1 MADYY
6 KYYRAYLLMQE
17 ALKGDFTHNYI
28 TNNLSDADEGKDEL
42 SGKTY
47 NRVIDMDW
55 VEAIEDAIPYIDKA
69 IREQRRFIIQ
79 NEDIVPI
86 EKARKI
92 TNESVRHL
100 AQHTNMIARVEGDDV
115 TPERILDIQREE
127 SFAIYENRFLR
138 TLLLNVSR
146 FVDERYKEM
155 KNAPNDS
162 YHKVHISRSI
172 QINQS
177 KLDFELSYANETHET
192 NEFDITADV
201 STLTDF
207 QRVLRLRRVLGDFSA
222 APLIRDLSTSELVRP
237 PIQRTNLMTKN
248 PNFKKALDLWL
259 FVESYTKTGFEVVGN
274 EFSGTMDKN
283 VQEALYNVMSYEHFV
298 VSMAT
303 TPALEKLLHE
313 KYLEDNEKRKK
324 DSLSREEQLLAEIEA
339 RIAKAREEETKIRL
353 EEIREREKEIAA
365 LNSELKHAKLT
376 LHQYEVKMTEMKG
389 LINLHE
395 TTIQKLKDEIFELEK
410 EKKVLAEKLE
420 ELVALA
426 KEQKLV
432 IEKQSEEIS
441 ALQGAIQAKDEEIA
455 KHVEAIAAAEKTIEE
470 CKAEIASAKSENEKL
485 SAVIVENQSVIAGLQ
500 ADVETLRDTVYKNAE
515 EIGLLKNTLSEY
527 EVDIKNKTIVIS
539 DLSSKVSGLE
549 KDIADRDERHK
560 QETDDLKRVFDS
572 EKKAL
577 KDDYDS
583 KEEELKSSCQAKI
596 DSVQADCESRLST
609 MKASYESAISKSDE
623 QHRSELEAVEKVCDM
638 RIRKLKEDAE
648 KETERRIKIEH
659 NSHQD
664 ELKKVNKEY
673 DKKAEQIRRN
683 AKREASIAIKE
694 AETNAD
700 AIVATKVKAMREK
713 SANNKTNAKLAAK
726 LFGDFLP
733 GCFGFAA
740 AGCDGYTVV
749 TYSNS
754 KRGTKKSDLPLLDAV
769 ISELND
775 RSLGVASA
783 DKSFAIIN
791 CDGVSS
797 DVKRALQLLLA
808 KDFGFEN
815 PTVIDS
821 RPTKRNA
828 EQGKVSLYFVKR

>member
-1 MADYY
+1 MADFNKFYC
-6 KYYRAYLLMQE
+6 AYLFMQE

-28 TNNLSDADEGKDEL
+28 TANLSDADLGKDEL

-47 NRVIDMDW
+47 SRVIDMDW

-69 IREQRRFIIQ
+69 IREQRRFIVQ

-162 YHKVHISRSI
+162 YHKVHISRSV

-192 NEFDITADV
+192 SEFDITADV

-222 APLIRDLSTSELVRP
+222 APLIRDLSTAELVRP

-283 VQEALYNVMSYEHFV
+283 VQEALYNIMSYEHFV

-303 TPALEKLLHE
+303 NPALERMLHE
-313 KYLEDNEKRKK
+313 KYLEDKEKLKK
-324 DSLSREEQLLAEIEA
+324 DPLNKGELLLADLEA
-339 RIAKAREEETKIRL
+339 RIAKVREEETKIRL
-353 EEIREREKEIAA
+353 AEIRAREKEIAA

-410 EKKVLAEKLE
+410 EKKVLIEKLE

-426 KEQKLV
+426 KEQKTL
-432 IEKQSEEIS
+432 IEKQSEEIAS
-441 ALQGAIQAKDEEIA
+441 LKSTIEAKDAEII
-455 KHVEAIAAAEKTIEE
+455 KHLEAISAAEKFIET
-470 CKAEIASAKSENEKL
+470 CKAEITELKATNENLLAVVADNKKL
-485 SAVIVENQSVIAGLQ
+485 IAELQ
-500 ADVETLRDTVYKNAE
+500 TNVETLRDTVYKNAE
-515 EIGLLKNTLSEY
+515 EIGMLKNTLSER
-527 EVDIKNKTIVIS
+527 EADINIKTIVIS
-539 DLSSKVSGLE
+539 DLNNKVDSLE
-549 KDIADRDERHK
+549 KEIVAKDAKYK
-560 QETDDLKRVFDS
+560 QETADLKRAYDS
-572 EKKAL
+572 EKKAMQDDYVAKENEL
-577 KDDYDS
+577 KDSCKAKIESIQNDC
-583 KEEELKSSCQAKI
+583 ELQINTLKSS
-596 DSVQADCESRLST
+596 
-609 MKASYESAISKSDE
+609 YESTALQDE
-623 QHRSELEAVEKVCDM
+623 ERHRSELEAVQRVCDM
-638 RIRKLKEDAE
+638 RLRQQKEDAE
-648 KETERRIKIEH
+648 KQTEQRIKLEQTRH
-659 NSHQD
+659 EE
-664 ELKKVNKEY
+664 ELKKANKEY
-673 DKKAEQIRRN
+673 EKSAEQIRRD
-683 AKREASIAIKE
+683 AKREASAAIKAAE
-694 AETNAD
+694 ANAD
-700 AIVATKVKAMREK
+700 EKIASKVSAMRTK
-713 SANNKTNAKLAAK
+713 YANNKANAKIAAK
-726 LFGDFLP
+726 LFDGFIP

-740 AGCDGYTVV
+740 AGCDGYTLI
-749 TYSNS
+749 THSNS
-754 KRGTKKSDLPLLDAV
+754 KRGTKKHDLPLLNAV
-769 ISELND
+769 ISTLND
-775 RSLGVASA
+775 REVGVALA
-783 DKSFAIIN
+783 DKSFVLVN
-791 CDGVSS
+791 CEGVSS
-797 DVKRALQLLLA
+797 SIKTALQVAL
-808 KDFGFEN
+808 KDDFGFEK
-815 PTVIDS
+815 PIIIDS
-821 RPTKRNA
+821 QPTKKNT
-828 EQGKVSLYFVKR
+828 EQGKVSLYFIKR

>member
-1 MADYY
+1 MADFN
-6 KYYRAYLLMQE
+6 KYYRAYLFMQE

-28 TNNLSDADEGKDEL
+28 TANLSDADLGKDEL

-47 NRVIDMDW
+47 SRVIDMDW

-138 TLLLNVSR
+138 TLLLNVAR

-172 QINQS
+172 QIDQS

-207 QRVLRLRRVLGDFSA
+207 QRVLRLRRVIGDFSA
-222 APLIRDLSTSELVRP
+222 APLIRDLSTAELVRP

-259 FVESYTKTGFEVVGN
+259 FIESYTKTGFEVVGN

-283 VQEALYNVMSYEHFV
+283 VQEVLYNVMSYEHFV
-298 VSMAT
+298 VSIAT
-303 TPALEKLLHE
+303 NPALEKKLHE
-313 KYLEDNEKRKK
+313 KYLEDKK
-324 DSLSREEQLLAEIEA
+324 DSLSRGEQLLADVEA
-339 RIAKAREEETKIRL
+339 RIAKVREEETKIRL
-353 EEIREREKEIAA
+353 EEIRAREKEIAA

-395 TTIQKLKDEIFELEK
+395 NTIQKLKDEIFELEK
-410 EKKVLAEKLE
+410 EKKVLIEKLE

-426 KEQKLV
+426 KEQKTL
-432 IEKQSEEIS
+432 IEKQSEEIAS
-441 ALQGAIQAKDEEIA
+441 LKSTIEAKDAEII
-455 KHVEAIAAAEKTIEE
+455 KHLEAISIAEKFIES
-470 CKAEIASAKSENEKL
+470 CRAEITELKATNEKL
-485 SAVIVENQSVIAGLQ
+485 QTEVADNQKLIADLQ
-500 ADVETLRDTVYKNAE
+500 SEVDTLRDTVYKNAE
-515 EIGLLKNTLSEY
+515 EIGLLKNTLAER
-527 EVDIKNKTIVIS
+527 EADINIKTIVIA
-539 DLSSKVSGLE
+539 DLNNKVDSLE
-549 KDIADRDERHK
+549 NELADQDAKYK
-560 QETDDLKRVFDS
+560 QETAELKRTYDS
-572 EKKAL
+572 EKKAMQ
-577 KDDYDS
+577 DDYAA
-583 KEEELKSSCQAKI
+583 KENELKESCQAEI
-596 DSVQADCESRLST
+596 ESIHTDCEAQIST
-609 MKASYESAISKSDE
+609 LKASYESTALKE
-623 QHRSELEAVEKVCDM
+623 EERHRSEIEAVQRVCDM
-638 RIRKLKEDAE
+638 RIRQQKEDAE
-648 KETERRIKIEH
+648 KETERCIMLEQKRHKE
-659 NSHQD
+659 
-664 ELKKVNKEY
+664 ELKKVSKEY
-673 DKKAEQIRRN
+673 EKSAEQIRRN
-683 AKREASIAIKE
+683 AKREAAVAIKAAE
-694 AETNAD
+694 AKAEEKIANE
-700 AIVATKVKAMREK
+700 VGAMRAK
-713 SANNKTNAKLAAK
+713 YANNKSNAKLAAK
-726 LFGDFLP
+726 IFDDFLP

-740 AGCDGYTVV
+740 AGGDGYTLV

-754 KRGTKKSDLPLLDAV
+754 KRGTKKYDLPLLNAV
-769 ISELND
+769 ISTLND
-775 RSLGVASA
+775 REVGVALA
-783 DKSFAIIN
+783 DKSFALVN
-791 CDGVSS
+791 CEGVSAS
-797 DVKRALQLLLA
+797 IKMALQVTL
-808 KDFGFEN
+808 KEDFGFEN
-815 PTVIDS
+815 PIIIDS
-821 RPTKRNA
+821 KPTKKQT
-828 EQGKVSLYFVKR
+828 EQGKVSVYFIKR

>member
-1 MADYY
+1 MADFN
-6 KYYRAYLLMQE
+6 KYYRAYLFMQE

-28 TNNLSDADEGKDEL
+28 TANLSDADLGKDEL

-47 NRVIDMDW
+47 SRVIDMDW

-138 TLLLNVSR
+138 TLLLNVAR

-172 QINQS
+172 QIDQS

-207 QRVLRLRRVLGDFSA
+207 QRVLRLRRVIGDFSA

-259 FVESYTKTGFEVVGN
+259 FIESYTKTGFEVVGN

-283 VQEALYNVMSYEHFV
+283 VQEVLYNVMSYEHFV
-298 VSMAT
+298 VSIAT
-303 TPALEKLLHE
+303 NPALEKKLHE
-313 KYLEDNEKRKK
+313 KYLEDKK
-324 DSLSREEQLLAEIEA
+324 DSLSRGEQLLADVEA
-339 RIAKAREEETKIRL
+339 RIAKVREEETKIRL
-353 EEIREREKEIAA
+353 EEIRAREKEIAA

-410 EKKVLAEKLE
+410 EKKVLIEKLE

-426 KEQKLV
+426 KEQKTL
-432 IEKQSEEIS
+432 IEKQSEEIAS
-441 ALQGAIQAKDEEIA
+441 LKSTIEAKDAEII
-455 KHVEAIAAAEKTIEE
+455 KHLEAISIAEKFIES
-470 CKAEIASAKSENEKL
+470 CRAEITELKATNEKL
-485 SAVIVENQSVIAGLQ
+485 QTEVADNQKLIADLQ
-500 ADVETLRDTVYKNAE
+500 SEVDTLRDTVYKNAE
-515 EIGLLKNTLSEY
+515 EIGLLKNTLAER
-527 EVDIKNKTIVIS
+527 EADINIKTIVIA
-539 DLSSKVSGLE
+539 DLNNKVDSLE
-549 KDIADRDERHK
+549 NELADQDAKYK
-560 QETDDLKRVFDS
+560 QETAELKRTYDS
-572 EKKAL
+572 EKKAMQ
-577 KDDYDS
+577 DDYAA
-583 KEEELKSSCQAKI
+583 KENELKESCQAEI
-596 DSVQADCESRLST
+596 ESIHTDCEAQIST
-609 MKASYESAISKSDE
+609 LKASYESTALKE
-623 QHRSELEAVEKVCDM
+623 EERHRSEIEAVQRVCDM
-638 RIRKLKEDAE
+638 RIRQQKEDAE
-648 KETERRIKIEH
+648 KETERCIMLEQKRHKE
-659 NSHQD
+659 
-664 ELKKVNKEY
+664 ELKKVSKEY
-673 DKKAEQIRRN
+673 EKSAEQIRRN
-683 AKREASIAIKE
+683 AKREAAVAIKAAE
-694 AETNAD
+694 AKAEEKIANE
-700 AIVATKVKAMREK
+700 VGAMRAK
-713 SANNKTNAKLAAK
+713 YANNKSNAKLAAK
-726 LFGDFLP
+726 IFDDFLP
-733 GCFGFAA
+733 NCFGFAA
-740 AGCDGYTVV
+740 AGGDGYTLV

-754 KRGTKKSDLPLLDAV
+754 KRGTKKYDLPLLNAV
-769 ISELND
+769 ISTLND
-775 RSLGVASA
+775 REVGVALA
-783 DKSFAIIN
+783 DKSFALVN
-791 CDGVSS
+791 CEGVSAS
-797 DVKRALQLLLA
+797 IKMALQVTL
-808 KDFGFEN
+808 KEDFGFEN
-815 PTVIDS
+815 PIIIDS
-821 RPTKRNA
+821 KPTKKQT
-828 EQGKVSLYFVKR
+828 EQGKVSVYFIKR